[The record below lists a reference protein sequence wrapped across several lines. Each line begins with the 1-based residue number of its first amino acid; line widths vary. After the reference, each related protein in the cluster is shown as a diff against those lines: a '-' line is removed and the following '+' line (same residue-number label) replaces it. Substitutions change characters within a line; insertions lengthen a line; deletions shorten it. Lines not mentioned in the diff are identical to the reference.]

1 GRAIAASMGAL
12 DASLA
17 LTHRQ
22 FEWGLAEADSL
33 ALQFDEVYCDGPKT
47 IYGDARDRKKP
58 ESFTPS
64 RDIAGHYEVTVSY
77 GLGAGSDPMNREVR
91 LSMHL
96 RDRLI
101 SRKRARDEMDF
112 LEDPEQ
118 EEIEA
123 TKEAMLDAIITG
135 LLAQAQAGDPELAAM
150 FFKELN

>member
-1 GRAIAASMGAL
+1 
-12 DASLA
+12 
-17 LTHRQ
+17 
-22 FEWGLAEADSL
+22 
-33 ALQFDEVYCDGPKT
+33 
-47 IYGDARDRKKP
+47 
-58 ESFTPS
+58 
-64 RDIAGHYEVTVSY
+64 
-77 GLGAGSDPMNREVR
+77 SDPMNREVR

-123 TKEAMLDAIITG
+123 TKEAMLDAIISG

-150 FFKELN
+150 FFKELNDPDTSLEEKVIRIMERIQQKQQEAMQAEQAASAEPIDPMALGGGGGIQAPV